1 MASTELLAL
10 LADGEFHSGQDLA
23 DTLGVSRTAVWKQLH
38 KLEELGLAAESSK
51 SKGYR
56 IAGGVDLLDKP
67 AILAGLSA
75 PGRAL
80 ISELD
85 LQMQIDSTNAEAM
98 RRVESGAGAGLVCM
112 AEQQTAGRGRR
123 GRKWVSPFASNIYL
137 SLVWEF
143 EGGAAA
149 LEGLSLAVGV
159 AVTDA
164 LTSCDI
170 PSLQLKWPNDI
181 MYKGRKLGGILI
193 EMVGDPAGSCQ
204 VVVGVGLNVRMPNK
218 AAAEIDQQWIDIA
231 SLVDNTPGRNRL
243 AAAMLDALL
252 LLMPGF
258 ANQGFAPWR
267 DKWAHRDAFLGKPVI
282 VHSGPNQ
289 VAGTVAGINEAG
301 ALLLDI
307 GGTIQ
312 VINGGEVSL
321 RPNT

>member
-10 LADGEFHSGQDLA
+10 LADGEFHSGQALA
-23 DTLGVSRTAVWKQLH
+23 DALGVSRTAVWKQLH

-56 IAGGVDLLDKP
+56 IAGGVDLLDKA

-80 ISELD
+80 LSELD
-85 LQMQIDSTNAEAM
+85 LHTQIDSTNAEAM
-98 RRVESGAGAGLVCM
+98 RRVESGARAGLVCM

-123 GRKWVSPFASNIYL
+123 GRKWVSPFASNIYM

-159 AVTDA
+159 AITDA
-164 LTSCDI
+164 LASCDI
-170 PSLQLKWPNDI
+170 PHLELKWPNDV

-193 EMVGDPAGSCQ
+193 EMVGDPAGTCQ
-204 VVVGVGLNVRMPNK
+204 VVVGVGLNVRMPHK
-218 AAAEIDQQWIDIA
+218 AAADIDQQWIDIA
-231 SLVDNTPGRNRL
+231 SLVEATPGRNTL
-243 AAAMLDALL
+243 AAAILDGLL
-252 LLMPGF
+252 LLMPEF
-258 ANQGFAPWR
+258 ASKGFAPWR
-267 DKWAHRDAFLGKPVI
+267 EKWAHRDAFLGKPVI
-282 VHSGPNQ
+282 VHSGPRE
-289 VAGTVAGINEAG
+289 VAGTVAGINESG

-312 VINGGEVSL
+312 VFNGGEVSL
-321 RPNT
+321 RPTT